1 MSDFLQQ
8 IAPYITGVII
18 AGLVYLKSY
27 LELKKLKNEVISITE
42 QLQKSDSD
50 YYVIC
55 PSCGEKI
62 ELGKVNI
69 YCQKRTEEL
78 NDGDH
83 N

>member
-18 AGLVYLKSY
+18 AGLVYLKSF
-27 LELKKLKNEVISITE
+27 LELKKLRNEVTSITE
-42 QLQKSDSD
+42 QLQKSDAD

-55 PSCGEKI
+55 PSCGERI

-69 YCQKRTEEL
+69 YCQKKTEEV
-78 NDGDH
+78 DH
-83 N
+83 GNNN